1 MPQQELLLPAASSP
15 PGRRRPSSGTTC
27 PGAPTKKKIP
37 DTSPYRHGD
46 DWLMQYF
53 ETNETNCP
61 SSPAMESA
69 WRPQP
74 RRQLFPEDDHERDD
88 QPSFEEQPQP
98 QPRRRLF
105 WDDGPDDEEGQNLP
119 PWQEHHPGQQQLH
132 QQPEQR
138 QRRQT
143 VRLPAIVTPL
153 PGFIKSKRS
162 NGHY

>member
-1 MPQQELLLPAASSP
+1 MPQQQLFPAASSP

-46 DWLMQYF
+46 DWLVQYF

-61 SSPAMESA
+61 SSPMESA

-88 QPSFEEQPQP
+88 QPSFEDQPQP

-105 WDDGPDDEEGQNLP
+105 WDDDLEEEGQN
-119 PWQEHHPGQQQLH
+119 
-132 QQPEQR
+132 
-138 QRRQT
+138 
-143 VRLPAIVTPL
+143 
-153 PGFIKSKRS
+153 
-162 NGHY
+162 